1 MGQTLLFNRFMNKDL
16 YVMKWILPGC
26 FHMSCYDYCSC
37 CQYSDTIFGTGQVPK
52 KNAGAKVLMNESEVK
67 RPVRRGRPKI
77 AGLDERKKAIVIGAY
92 SAFIELGFAQT
103 STTEIARRAK
113 VSKRTI
119 YEVFS
124 NKKEIFSEVIKE
136 YKALFLDLPRP
147 ENEELPLNEALFRIF
162 RLDISQEDAKEREA
176 LLKLMTRESILFPD
190 LSDYLYATKTLRSR
204 ELLIEWL
211 DIQQAQGRI
220 TVKNTG
226 NCAGML
232 MDIVFGALI
241 PRRWLLDLNE
251 DQTLTPEGRQQQL
264 EEIKERIE
272 TVIQGIKNS
281 I

>member
-1 MGQTLLFNRFMNKDL
+1 MNK
-16 YVMKWILPGC
+16 
-26 FHMSCYDYCSC
+26 
-37 CQYSDTIFGTGQVPK
+37 
-52 KNAGAKVLMNESEVK
+52 SEVST
-67 RPVRRGRPKI
+67 PVRRGRPKS

-136 YKALFLDLPRP
+136 YKTLFLDLPRP
-147 ENEELPLNEALFRIF
+147 ENEMLPINETLFRIF
-162 RLDISQEDAKEREA
+162 RLDISQEEAKEREA
-176 LLKLMTRESILFPD
+176 LLKLMTRESILFPE
-190 LSDYLYATKTLRSR
+190 LSDYLYATKTLHSR

-220 TVKNTG
+220 AVKNTG

-241 PRRWLLDLNE
+241 PRRWFFDVNE

-272 TVIQGIKNS
+272 TVIQGIKTEPAHP
-281 I
+281 

>member
-1 MGQTLLFNRFMNKDL
+1 
-16 YVMKWILPGC
+16 
-26 FHMSCYDYCSC
+26 
-37 CQYSDTIFGTGQVPK
+37 
-52 KNAGAKVLMNESEVK
+52 MNESEVK

-77 AGLDERKKAIVIGAY
+77 AGLDERKRAIVIGAY

-113 VSKRTI
+113 VSKRKI

-124 NKKEIFSEVIKE
+124 NKKENFSEVINE

-147 ENEELPLNEALFRIF
+147 ENEELPLNKALFRIF

-176 LLKLMTRESILFPD
+176 SLKLMTRESILFPD

-241 PRRWLLDLNE
+241 PRRWVLDMNE

-281 I
+281 IW

>member
-1 MGQTLLFNRFMNKDL
+1 MA
-16 YVMKWILPGC
+16 
-26 FHMSCYDYCSC
+26 S
-37 CQYSDTIFGTGQVPK
+37 
-52 KNAGAKVLMNESEVK
+52 
-67 RPVRRGRPKI
+67 
-77 AGLDERKKAIVIGAY
+77 ERKKAIVIGAY

-136 YKALFLDLPRP
+136 YK
-147 ENEELPLNEALFRIF
+147 ALFRIF

-226 NCAGML
+226 NCVGML

-241 PRRWLLDLNE
+241 PRRWVLDLNE

-272 TVIQGIKNS
+272 TVIQVIKNS

>member
-1 MGQTLLFNRFMNKDL
+1 
-16 YVMKWILPGC
+16 MK
-26 FHMSCYDYCSC
+26 CS
-37 CQYSDTIFGTGQVPK
+37 
-52 KNAGAKVLMNESEVK
+52 
-67 RPVRRGRPKI
+67 
-77 AGLDERKKAIVIGAY
+77 AI
-92 SAFIELGFAQT
+92 
-103 STTEIARRAK
+103 
-113 VSKRTI
+113 
-119 YEVFS
+119 
-124 NKKEIFSEVIKE
+124 KKEIFSEVIKE

-190 LSDYLYATKTLRSR
+190 LSDYLYTTKTLRSR

-226 NCAGML
+226 NCVGML

-241 PRRWLLDLNE
+241 PRRWVLDLNE

-272 TVIQGIKNS
+272 TVIQVIKNS